1 MRAEREAKAAQRLA
15 EDHKLYGEILSR
27 HPYWRTDN
35 DPPDLDVT
43 TTGFQ
48 RIWRKNGVMHRDG
61 APALVGFCGAWQEK
75 WFQNG
80 KLHRTDGPA
89 KTVMPASEY
98 PEWWIAAGYGYKKWF
113 VNGHLHREDGPAVIM
128 RDGEKRWYQNGKL
141 HRTDGP
147 AIERRDGGFEYWVQ
161 GVPHRAGLPAVVY
174 AQKRFET
181 FYTDTPL
188 EAWYEKGRLHRED
201 GPAITFKDTEIWMRY
216 GKFHRLDGPAVQ
228 VGHARGAEYF
238 FYKLRYSRAYGQRR
252 KFTPGA
258 TEFWIYGRR
267 YTAEAFQK
275 HLDKMK
281 VLKG

>member
-1 MRAEREAKAAQRLA
+1 MRAEREAKTAQQLA
-15 EDHKLYGEILSR
+15 ENHKLYGEILSH
-27 HPYWRTDN
+27 HPYWRTDS
-35 DPPDLDVT
+35 DPPDLEVT

-61 APALVGFCGAWQEK
+61 APALVECNGFWREK

-89 KTVMPASEY
+89 KTVMSALQY
-98 PEWWIAAGYGYKKWF
+98 PEWETATGYGYKKWF
-113 VNGHLHREDGPAVIM
+113 INGRLHREDGPAIILPGGD
-128 RDGEKRWYQNGKL
+128 RRWYQNGEL

-147 AIERRDGGFEYWVQ
+147 AIEGYDGRVEYWVQ
-161 GVPHRAGLPAVVY
+161 GVPHREGLPAVVH
-174 AQKRFET
+174 AHKRFEAVH
-181 FYTDTPL
+181 TDTPL
-188 EAWYEKGRLHRED
+188 EGWYEKGRLHRED
-201 GPAITFKDTEIWMRY
+201 GPAIIFKDTEIWMRY

-238 FYKLRYSRAYGQRR
+238 FSKLRYSRAYDRR
-252 KFTPGA
+252 RYAPGA

-267 YTAEAFQK
+267 YTEEAFQK

-281 VLKG
+281 ALKD